1 MELQKVAHHEERAM
15 PEKVTLASQRNLND
29 IPHRSEGLKSP
40 PKQTRQEFI

>member
-29 IPHRSEGLKSP
+29 IPHRSVKA
-40 PKQTRQEFI
+40 